1 MAWVEEWFLRSGW
14 IPGLFEARITMVQ
27 RNKVRE
33 FCGGK
38 KKSNGG
44 NGQISQ
50 LTNLP
55 KKRRTEK
62 FLLESASAET
72 VARG

>member
-1 MAWVEEWFLRSGW
+1 MKIESQWYREIKSESSAEE
-14 IPGLFEARITMVQ
+14 
-27 RNKVRE
+27 
-33 FCGGK
+33 K

-55 KKRRTEK
+55 KKRRTAK